1 MFDKSNIVRRRSRN
15 HWSLDVIIRNTRE
28 LGGYLRQAREDAGLT
43 QAVLSKM
50 LGVRRQ
56 RALYLERG
64 EGQLQ
69 LAFVFATLQALGVSL
84 NLERGADAVPV
95 GKTRSKTGRV
105 RPPYSIDDI
114 ADGGGE

>member
-1 MFDKSNIVRRRSRN
+1 METI
-15 HWSLDVIIRNTRE
+15 LAAGPPNTTPDN
-28 LGGYLRQAREDAGLT
+28 LKFLRQAREDAGLT
-43 QAVLSKM
+43 QATLSKT

-56 RALYLERG
+56 RVLYLEHG
-64 EGQLQ
+64 QGQLQ
-69 LAFVFATLQALGVSL
+69 LAFVFAVLKALGVSL

-105 RPPYSIDDI
+105 QPPYSIDDI